1 MADNT
6 VQQIKDRLSI
16 VDVVGGYLKLQ
27 KAGRNMRACCPFH
40 KERTPSFMVSPE
52 RGTYMCFGCGEKGDI
67 FSFVEKMESIS
78 FKEALAQL
86 ADRAGVKIVHTARA
100 PEHKEKD
107 ERLYEVCEEATRF
120 FEGELKKRN
129 DVGKYL
135 VSRGLKNET
144 IALWRL
150 GYAPASWEDLSKHL
164 EQKGFSKDDI
174 VDAGLA
180 ARSEKKKGEIY
191 DRFRGRI
198 MFPIFNTA
206 GRVIAFSGRF
216 FEDIPRKAKTSGFAG
231 SSPDASQNEASRGEP
246 AKYVNSPE
254 TALFKKSRALY
265 GFDRAKE
272 SMRKMDCILLVE
284 GQFDVV
290 LSHQAGLRFAVAL
303 SGTALTPEHLSLLSR
318 MSRRLVL
325 ALDADEAGIRSGLK
339 SAVMA
344 LTAGFDVKIPK
355 LAGGKDPADL
365 VLKDPELLKKAVR
378 ESVPAVEFFLEAL
391 RPAARDERGYKKIVE
406 TQVLPL
412 VAALQ
417 SKIDQAHFVRIVAQR
432 LRVPEDAVRAEVG
445 KQRPRQYAGIGGVVS
460 QNEPKTGASAEP
472 ELTPLEKNAGMLIF
486 HFGKDSPVAKRL
498 EELLGT
504 ERYAEFSERLVPRA
518 EWLTFKFDTEVGEH
532 ADEAAVAG
540 DMLKHIEFIT
550 LEEQIS
556 AAGTDTK
563 KVRELARRKDELM
576 NMQ

>member
-1 MADNT
+1 MADDT

-16 VDVVGGYLKLQ
+16 VDVVGGYVKLQ

-67 FSFVEKMESIS
+67 FSFVEKMESIP
-78 FKEALAQL
+78 FKEALMQL
-86 ADRAGVKIVHTARA
+86 ADRAGVKIVRTARA

-107 ERLYEVCEEATRF
+107 ERLYEACEEATRF
-120 FEGELKKRN
+120 FELELKKHKN
-129 DVGKYL
+129 VEKYL
-135 VSRGLKNET
+135 SSRGLKAET
-144 IALWRL
+144 VALWRL
-150 GYAPASWEDLSKHL
+150 GYAPASWEDLSKQL
-164 EQKGFSKDDI
+164 AQKGFSKDDI

-198 MFPIFNTA
+198 MFPIFNTG
-206 GRVIAFSGRF
+206 GRIIAFSGRF
-216 FEDIPRKAKTSGFAG
+216 FEKVEG
-231 SSPDASQNEASRGEP
+231 SREEGEP

-254 TALFKKSRALY
+254 TALFKKSRTLY

-318 MSRRLVL
+318 MSKRLVL

-339 SAVMA
+339 SALMA
-344 LTAGFDVKIPK
+344 LSAGFDVKIPR
-355 LAGGKDPADL
+355 LEGGKDPADL

-412 VAALQ
+412 VAALG
-417 SKIDQAHFVRIVAQR
+417 SKIDQAHFVRIVAER

-445 KQRPRQYAGIGGVVS
+445 KRPRQYAELSGDIS
-460 QNEPKTGASAEP
+460 RNEPKTGASAEP
-472 ELTPLEKNAGMLIF
+472 ELTPLEKSAGMLIF

-504 ERYAEFSERLVPRA
+504 ERYAEFSKRLAPRA
-518 EWLTFKFDTEVGEH
+518 EWLKFKFDAEVGEH

-540 DMLKHIEFIT
+540 DMLKHIEFVT
-550 LEEQIS
+550 LEEQMN